1 MPDPI
6 VSLIGQ
12 ASPDAELR
20 IVTLKQSPAA
30 GGDSSALVADA
41 VREFVKTMSGRSWDL
56 ILDAGGTDLT
66 TRFGFV
72 WELSPYLTSNGCYV
86 LAANAAQRGGP
97 LGDEVLDAMSPI
109 MAIVHGRYPFATST
123 DTGLRAADLASDRS
137 GVNEHAYFGMLFDRI
152 EILDSA
158 VVLHRT
164 PATQAA
170 RPPFDYATSNLFHW
184 AQSSGAHDVT
194 ERIEAESGSTRPR
207 YGTSQQRKIAALS
220 SELHRLTAALAR
232 RDRDILALEEER
244 SQLGDAL
251 RRGRHAFLPHTI
263 ARRIANTPRA
273 FKNRMRD
280 WGAAKFQTL
289 IASPRIRA
297 HLQRVRNLLH

>member
-1 MPDPI
+1 
-6 VSLIGQ
+6 VSWIKQ

-20 IVTLKQSPAA
+20 VVTPKQSSAA
-30 GGDSSALVADA
+30 GRDSSDLVADA
-41 VREFVKTMSGRSWDL
+41 VRELVKMMSGRSWDL
-56 ILDAGGTDLT
+56 ILDASGTDLT

-72 WELSPYLTSNGCYV
+72 WELSPYLTPNGCYV
-86 LAANAAQRGGP
+86 LAPNAAQRGGP

-109 MAIVHGRYPFATST
+109 MAIVHGRYPFATS
-123 DTGLRAADLASDRS
+123 DTGLRAANPPSDRS
-137 GVNEHAYFGMLFDRI
+137 GVNEHNYFGALFDRI

-158 VVLHRT
+158 VVLHRNPVT
-164 PATQAA
+164 LVA

-194 ERIEAESGSTRPR
+194 EDVEAESASTRR
-207 YGTSQQRKIAALS
+207 QYGTSQQRKIAALS

-232 RDRDILALEEER
+232 RDRDVLALEEER

-251 RRGRHAFLPHTI
+251 QRGRHAFLPHTI

-273 FKNRMRD
+273 FENRMRD
-280 WGAAKFQTL
+280 WSAAKFQTL

-297 HLQRVRNLLH
+297 QLQRVRNLLH